1 MMKTRDREGEKGRG
15 SEKSRVRES
24 EKGRV
29 RARGSEKRRA
39 RGTCSSSY
47 APDSDKRR
55 DVFVL
60 HVGLRI
66 RPPSPARLRISKRES
81 GRTPGLK
88 SSPARLLK
96 RPEETVFLLR
106 MCSLSRLALAS

>member
-1 MMKTRDREGEKGRG
+1 MMKTRDREGEKGRV
-15 SEKSRVRES
+15 SEKSRVRT
-24 EKGRV
+24 
-29 RARGSEKRRA
+29 RGSEKRRA
-39 RGTCSSSY
+39 RGTCSCSY
-47 APDSDKRR
+47 APDSDKRG

-66 RPPSPARLRISKRES
+66 RPPSPARSRIPKRES

-88 SSPARLLK
+88 SSPARLRK
-96 RPEETVFLLR
+96 SPEETVFLLR